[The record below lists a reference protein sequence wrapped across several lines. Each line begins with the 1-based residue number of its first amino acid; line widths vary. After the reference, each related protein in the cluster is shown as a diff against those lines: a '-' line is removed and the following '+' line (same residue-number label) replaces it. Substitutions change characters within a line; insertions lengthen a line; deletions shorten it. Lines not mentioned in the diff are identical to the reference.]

1 MVLVY
6 DKFMS
11 IFPAEVIER
20 RKTSV
25 ANALNNI
32 LKNDECLLV
41 LCGAPL
47 QSPGGL
53 DQTYDFLPHPT
64 YFWLTGMRA
73 PHGVSFYSKAEGWI
87 DFVRLPTREEKF
99 WDGAK
104 DEGIIGQDL
113 SRLSDLLARHKFSQ
127 IYKIGQLSINDAA
140 WTSAA
145 GSESLERIH
154 LEVNA
159 LRRIK
164 DEHEVALI
172 LQVADIA
179 NKGYQKFRSVLT
191 PGISENELRIEY
203 EAEIQRHGAH
213 GVPYSTII
221 GTGTNAAV
229 LHAIPTQR
237 KVAADD
243 MILIDAGAQVYDYCV
258 DITRVYPAT
267 GSFSSQQQNLYDLV
281 KSMQN
286 KALERCQIGTQWR
299 DVHRTTAA
307 VLAEGFKDLGLMK
320 GDIEEILNTGAI
332 SVFYPHGVGHLV
344 GLRVRDVGMP
354 ENKNPQKYC
363 GANLRI
369 DLPLKENFIITVEP
383 GCYFIAPL
391 LDDAENRS
399 KYKDF
404 INWNEVEKWKNVGGV
419 RIEDDVLITPQGPR
433 NLTAVVDKL

>member
-1 MVLVY
+1 
-6 DKFMS
+6 MS
-11 IFPAEVIER
+11 IFPQEIIQK
-20 RKTSV
+20 RKAAV
-25 ANALNNI
+25 AQAWSDV
-32 LKNDECLLV
+32 LKNDECVLV
-41 LCGAPL
+41 LCGSPL

-73 PHGVSFYSKAEGWI
+73 PYGVSFYSKSDGWI
-87 DFVRLPTREEKF
+87 DFVRFPTREDKF
-99 WDGAK
+99 WDGAGE
-104 DEGIIGQDL
+104 EGLAGQDL
-113 SRLSDLLARHKFSQ
+113 SQLTSFLATKKFSQ
-127 IYKIGQLSINDAA
+127 IYKIGQLTAQDLPC
-140 WTSAA
+140 TSPA
-145 GSESLERIH
+145 GTETLEQIH
-154 LEVNA
+154 IKVNA
-159 LRRIK
+159 VRRVK

-172 LQVADIA
+172 LKIADIA
-179 NKGYQKFRSVLT
+179 NKGYQKFRSLLK

-221 GTGTNAAV
+221 GTGTNTSV

-237 KVAADD
+237 KVASED

-258 DITRVYPAT
+258 DITRVYPAS
-267 GSFSSQQQNLYDLV
+267 GSFSSMQKSLYDLV
-281 KSMQN
+281 KTMQI
-286 KALERCQIGTQWR
+286 KALEKCQIGTEWR

-307 VLAEGFKDLGLMK
+307 ILADGLKDLGLMK
-320 GDIEEILNTGAI
+320 GDTEDILNTGAI

-354 ENKNPQKYC
+354 ENKNPKKYC

-369 DLPLKENFIITVEP
+369 DLPLQENYIITVEP

-391 LDDAENRS
+391 IDDAENRS
-399 KYKDF
+399 KFKDF
-404 INWNEVEKWKNVGGV
+404 IHWNEVEKWKNIGGV